1 MIEFGRRMGPY
12 IISEIWFSDDIYDVD
27 GVDAVQFRNS
37 CFSGDK
43 EGFLK
48 EASTTLVLDFT
59 KSIDDIWKGMTENC
73 RNQINRTK
81 KDNITVRFN
90 EKYQEFYEMNQDF
103 RKRRGLPP
111 AFISPEEMRKNYF
124 LTTYESNGTLMG
136 GILSIKDNH
145 RIRLLVSCSIRDLES
160 GILPNTFGRA
170 NRLAIWE
177 MIKSVK
183 KEGLMEFDF
192 GGYATGK
199 LGEQLKGI
207 NKFKLSFGGTIC
219 DKFSYSKSYSK
230 SFNTIKFLYLGVT
243 SVKEKIKAFK
253 WRQKEEGQ
261 PEKKEKSGKQD
272 IL

>member
-1 MIEFGRRMGPY
+1 MIEFERRMGPY
-12 IISEIWFSDDIYDVD
+12 KISEIWFSDDIYDVD

-48 EASTTLVLDFT
+48 EASTTLVLDLT
-59 KSIDDIWKGMTENC
+59 KSIDDIWKGMTESC

-170 NRLAIWE
+170 NRLANWE
-177 MIKSVK
+177 MIKYAK
-183 KEGLMEFDF
+183 EEGLVEFDF
-192 GGYATGK
+192 GGYATGE

-230 SFNTIKFLYLGVT
+230 SFNASKFLYLGAIST
-243 SVKEKIKAFK
+243 KDKIKALM
-253 WRQKEEGQ
+253 RRRKEMSK
-261 PEKKEKSGKQD
+261 PEKKEESAIK
-272 IL
+272 